1 MDRKDDEE
9 NPPGSSDSKHKRKHK
24 HSPVMVRKK
33 KKTEALKSGGPPEN
47 LFPEITSALPADGA
61 CGSDVNI
68 LSALID
74 GDGDS
79 TDSECAMDQP
89 TLLEQLKIIL
99 DNYQDAQI
107 IRELVQNADDANA
120 SEMKIVYVNGDV
132 ETSQGKS
139 CYSDYFRAPA
149 LCVYNN
155 GLFSKQ
161 DWNYIKSIYNSGKRE
176 DTLKVGRFGL
186 GFKSVFHIT
195 DNPVIISNDRAM
207 IIDPFRTQKG
217 HGNDCQV
224 LTFKKLRKSLKT
236 HYKQA
241 IEAMKSVY
249 GHFGFTNKSLED
261 TYSGSIF
268 WFSLRRLP
276 SELSTRVFDHNDVTE
291 LIDSFK
297 KEAATLPLFLKNIG
311 LVSFSDQEKESA
323 SFSVKCDVLE
333 KEEKKSFNRK
343 LKACNGVSPNDSMKA
358 IFRVDISLKDDQ
370 HVNEQRW
377 VVCNYIKGRSD
388 LSVKLRELA
397 EDKQLSYSPFVG
409 LATPVEDTTGIQ
421 FHGQV
426 FCFLPLPNTSENQTG
441 LPLHV
446 NGFFALSQD
455 RHHVKWPPDDQTDR
469 MDPPQKWNRLLCEE
483 VLVEAY
489 VDTVEYVKG
498 LTVKDNCTDCDTNIV
513 YSILPSQKTIRP
525 NWDAVFNPLCN
536 RLKDKTIFYTNNG
549 GKWIKAKDA
558 IFSILQFIEDE
569 LEPSTILQTE
579 QCIFDLLLKYQRNV
593 VKVPSHVAEMFP
605 EVPKITPKYLR
616 NVLRESNIYGRLPVK
631 QQMLLLQFILADRQ
645 YADLR
650 DLMLLPLEDDTF
662 RSFDAEQPV
671 YRCTASEM
679 KMFPG
684 TERNFIKSDLPQ
696 QTADHLKEIQKAGF
710 CNLRTLDA
718 DGFPT
723 LLNETLT
730 ANGDIGAN
738 GCFSS
743 TTSHI
748 TMEWLDHVWSY
759 IGQKK
764 YQVLETFEKLN
775 LVPVDDN
782 SILGE
787 GLKLMPL
794 KGLYLVTDF
803 DGMAS
808 LDQNLCNALERLP
821 ITVIRHIA
829 KGETLTYLMGT
840 YCKYPNLEGLLELLE
855 SLCKVPIRQELLEE
869 MTRRFNDQCNSEE
882 KTALLNFLAKDCQ
895 HSNSNADSFIRE
907 LAIFPETTN
916 ENNVLEFTSVAKNGH
931 IACEN
936 SIPVKY
942 HLPHL
947 HLDNIQRMLAK
958 RLGAKEISET
968 KLVENILQAMT
979 NTPGIYERSSIETF
993 MMYVLRY
1000 CTRLSSSEDLNDI
1013 IFLGSGIKFIATSS
1027 SSSTTELAP
1036 IRAFFDHTNQVL
1048 KELFRFD
1055 DSKFLIKKYQK
1066 EELESVLRNFGLKS
1080 DKDVKEDDV
1089 LNVVRV
1095 LDREC
1100 RKGKQ
1105 AQMEEIRHCS
1115 FKVME
1120 ILERMERESTVNLDL
1135 REYRW
1140 ISFID
1145 EKPVHYPDILPWCAD
1160 HCQSPLCTPQDV
1172 SSSKHETQAASVKCI
1187 VDTSSCPC
1195 LANKYGWNKPPDA
1208 DTCLLQLEAVR
1219 NVFCIKHKAKLNGI
1233 LKDIY
1238 QQLFDDIN
1246 SLDHELESQPI
1257 ICTGATFHLP
1267 RDVFISFPLDEN
1279 IHLEPYMYKLPVEF
1293 EEFSKMFVEL
1303 GSVQELEINSLK
1315 LILTTIRTSTRPST
1329 TEKDRQM
1336 VVKILKII
1344 SNLRDANDI
1353 LSDVLVPVQSQ
1364 NANLVLQPVKD
1375 CTYSDE
1381 DSGWLQ
1387 NEEDDDVNY
1396 VHSDVGAKLA
1406 ESLGVQSFTQ
1416 RFLSDGGTEEMTV
1429 ACGQS
1434 EPLTTR
1440 LKHLLEN
1447 YPDGLAVLKEL
1458 VQNADDAGAK
1468 HIHFLYDERQ
1478 NKEATVGLIDVNM
1491 AKCQGPAFWAFNDAV
1506 FTEHDFE
1513 NIVKLGGETKKATRT
1528 KIGKFGLGFCAVYN
1542 ITDVPSFVSGNS
1554 LVIFDPHTTHLGK
1567 AIKNKSSPGIRLTIT
1582 EKSSGMLK
1590 RMRNQFMPYN
1600 NIFGCDL
1607 SGDTKP
1613 LKFEGTLF
1621 RFPLRTK
1628 QQAIDGEIRSTPYR
1642 KDDMVQLLHLLKN
1655 CAGDLLT
1662 FTQNL
1667 KDIKVSHLQEDSVN
1681 LPNDIQ
1687 LMFSVEKK
1695 KIKMHHMLNNPANIN
1710 VMTEAENV
1718 LRTKQPFTKTEM
1730 ISLNMYT
1737 LKNELLKVE
1746 ETCLTSSPWLVS
1758 WASGTNQDV
1767 LEKAIQL
1774 QNDGALPLGSVAVS
1788 LKSIKSPLVPVP
1800 FPHKEK
1806 LRGLYDKSHIFCFLP
1821 LPVECKLPVH
1831 INGCFAVSSDRKG
1844 LVKSTSDEKSETENQ
1859 VWNRMLMSDAVCKAN
1874 LCLLTSLEHFEMSSD
1889 EIYSTLWPFTVD
1901 QSDETSCLS
1910 DAFCKA
1916 VVHGDYRVF
1925 YTPQGRRASFSES
1938 VFLDITL
1945 RYDNVVGEYA
1955 FETFTNLYKDERVPM
1970 DMPQALHRQFCT
1982 ADCEEDLVQQTMTM
1996 KEFYEDIVFPHIQQ
2010 IDAEKRDA
2018 LVMHILNTDDHSL
2031 QNLLKSNPC
2040 IPVLPN
2046 GRLRLPRDL
2055 VRPRSEVSELF
2066 CDEDGRFP
2074 NDANQ
2079 FFCSEINLNFLVQ
2092 LGMMDRALPDELVV
2106 ERAQSISKLLE
2117 LKPAF
2122 HRCRRLLAYLEREQ
2136 DNCGND
2142 VIHDLSTTAFL
2153 PVLQKPGDWPV
2164 TWFSNADETGMF
2176 SPPNQMFFPEHMERI
2191 ACSHFIVNVE
2201 ELKNEF
2207 DVLMILKR
2215 LGVQHEELHEDVE
2228 KQLVEIGKVDEHI
2241 SEKQKLRLQ
2250 EICMSVYRYLDS
2262 SSENLTG
2269 TYDDLPILWISD
2281 QLIPP
2286 KCATLETFSR
2296 IDCTPEIYQ
2305 VVSPDVT
2312 RYGTFLKRVGVKKNL
2327 WKENVILALERVEID
2342 RDKPLELEKVILI
2355 VNLLQ
2360 LLAEVC
2366 SRRGLPLQSDEKARI
2381 LVPDDINILRSLDE
2395 VCVDDEFPMPRQK
2408 YMYFV
2413 NSKVSGEIN
2422 KLLDIKSKRVKHL
2435 NTIKGSLPFGQK
2447 EELVTRLKGILDEY
2461 PRDETILYEL
2471 LQNADDAGA
2480 KEIMFIEDKRQ
2491 HKTKEGIFGESW
2503 SDIQGPALCVFN
2515 DSCFSAA
2522 DLEGICMLGK
2532 GTKSQDPTKTGQFGI
2547 GFNAVYHLTDA
2558 PSFIT
2563 RGPSTPNQ
2571 GTFCAF
2577 DPHCTFC
2584 PAADDF
2590 NPGLQLPDLTVL
2602 EETYPGVYECYLQ
2615 AELPRVQ
2622 GTWFRFPLRT
2632 SKMAE
2637 MSHVCKRTMGKES
2650 LRRLLCRFQQNMKK
2664 CLLFLRNVRQ
2674 ISLCEIDPQG
2684 KLKENHTVVSTL
2696 EENDEHHLKR
2706 FFNKCDTLTKELFT
2720 VSTNLL
2726 EIPKQTIQY
2735 IMTIKEDLRQPE
2747 RWIIAQTFGLDAD
2760 TKVPDSVKEALECR
2774 EINLTPKGAVALPC
2788 TPGGM
2793 DSRYECAQREMSKH
2807 YDDTSISYY
2816 RESINKPNI
2825 PDQLAF
2831 STSSIEMLRD
2841 SKDSDSKGQ
2850 VFCFLPLPLKTG
2862 LPVHINGHFALH
2874 QTRGAMWDTESP
2886 RGYWNSLLLETT
2898 ISNSYVLAIEYLRDT
2913 FSSNTVDGQIANIEG
2928 IKTFLNMYHDSFPR
2942 YNQGKFDLIKNMV
2955 SSFFAILY
2963 DSESTI
2969 FPVLS
2974 PKAKSI
2980 WWVGLKQKEHAFP
2993 AFFNN
2998 LPDQFWTGA
3007 QMAIKEQRQ
3016 YYGRQLNDGEET
3028 KRLQQAENDAHQLSY
3043 ILKNIGVKITESPLW
3058 INESIKEA
3066 FQNLPKLRIQCAM
3079 TRNVF
3084 EEDLHMLDHTFVLR
3098 FLRTVNETTPDVCLV
3113 KDVDRD
3119 LTDTRI
3125 KNIEN
3130 MLCLLLYCLKDKQV
3144 FIQNMEQLPLLVT
3157 NDRMLRRF
3165 STTSPVFLSQ
3175 FCDLLQASSKEFVH
3189 RKMVNVL
3196 KRLQPLNLFLKCLDL
3211 SSFARM
3217 LPDNVNMASLSGE
3230 EPIPWNQNILSL
3242 EWMKEFWQY
3251 LDTLQQVNIL
3261 ILKNW
3266 CVIPGELK
3274 TTSQNGNNS
3283 EILVPCHKG
3292 FILMDSSTS
3301 MKKEPLQFI
3310 PTSLKIPSPH
3320 GSISSKALQHAVA
3333 SQHYPVRV
3341 VECLNY
3347 HQDNLRL
3354 FLNPNE
3360 CDVILQYLSHPD
3372 NLLMLKEHPAT
3383 RDQIKNLFLFRTVN
3397 GSVVRILAC
3406 TDIYNVKNHANLLKD
3421 GLDVWSNKLK
3431 FTLLRDNFFTK
3442 DLMLYLDCTR
3452 PISVTELYCKLLL
3465 PNFHHLE
3472 RKHHLPHLERV
3483 RSMLMDKP
3491 SCPLK
3496 AALRLSA
3503 FIFHE
3508 GVFKKA
3514 NHFYS
3519 PHNSFCK
3526 KLCDQSMLPPEPFGK
3541 FAWKK
3546 FMIYAG
3552 MNETVSE
3559 DLYCQLAEG
3568 IERSAQNTEITTEI
3582 REKSKAMVMYLF
3594 STDELSN
3601 NTPLLKRIRDIRFVE
3616 PYHVCQEYQSIYPQF
3631 EGQSLIHFCGSVY
3644 HSLAPLVWTTI
3655 SILPEYVSPC
3665 RNRNQIQEG
3674 LGILHTP
3681 PICNVLSHTHNVCDT
3696 LNRRLHEQKTNTEPR
3711 GNYLSEFNITKLM
3724 EKLYAYLQNKY
3735 IYTSETKQML
3745 SETPLVHLKEMGIFV
3760 TARQVSITFCGKKQI
3775 PPYLVEIPL
3784 HYGPYKK
3791 LFKVVGTTESVTLGQ
3806 YSDVLYR
3813 IQAEVKSAILG
3824 PERIHDVLSALTGF
3838 MMLLEEASLSSIEES
3853 MASVETLYLPASDKS
3868 LAKSTDLVYADK
3880 QKLKKRVTQGS
3891 DHRIVFMHSLKDCN
3905 KTEDLI
3911 LKLPVRIKPKGL
3923 SSIIQEHLISVSNN
3937 EPDAKVDD
3945 LRVYLASQRF
3955 LNALKHIGKF
3965 EDFDCCRQRLLS
3977 ICFVS
3982 PSEIKTILHVD
3993 GRPIRGTEGTQECFY
4008 SEGERKCYIAASTL
4022 QVRNWLKKIGQQLCG
4037 MLSDCFEKRISP
4049 EKFRELID
4057 YVDDPTGF
4065 KSYCEELLDEEEND
4079 DDSLSYHP
4087 GQIVP
4092 VGLHALLQNDITLLK
4107 VGDVVAYEMFDPAI
4121 DGDNDDVI
4129 SKDAAS
4135 DAVYVFVRI
4144 VQEQPLAG
4152 QHALHQKY
4160 KVNFGQDNEKT
4171 VSGLLLYKVIYP
4183 ESSKTTELV
4192 LHLFGNDGSILC
4204 NKDGIFDQIIFTLSN
4219 AWKLD
4224 DKDDRKR
4231 VVKRLLLVWH
4241 PDKNRNRGDEYENF
4255 CKEVTQFIFDI
4266 IRRLENGE
4274 CFDSKTP
4281 DESDGGNR
4289 RRRRRWNYDNWQ
4301 YGDGCSNFWQNFRDR
4316 MSSRHTKN
4324 QSNFR
4329 HFYAQR
4335 KEYVPDPQP
4344 AEARRWFR
4352 QASMDYLS
4360 GVNSL
4365 KASDSTDSDN
4375 KTKED
4380 CNWICFKFHQACE
4393 KACKA
4398 YMYSVDAKKVTKCH
4412 YLPNI
4417 LPYGDELEG
4426 LLREIE
4432 ILVGSYSKMRYP
4444 DVMEY
4449 PNIPGALYTKD
4460 QANKIMELAEKVME
4474 GIENRL

>member
-1 MDRKDDEE
+1 
-9 NPPGSSDSKHKRKHK
+9 
-24 HSPVMVRKK
+24 MVRKK

-47 LFPEITSALPADGA
+47 LLPENTSAIPADGA
-61 CGSDVNI
+61 CGNDVNVQ
-68 LSALID
+68 SAPID

-79 TDSECAMDQP
+79 TDSECSMDRP
-89 TLLEQLKIIL
+89 TLLEQLKTIL
-99 DNYQDAQI
+99 DSYQDAQI

-120 SEMKIVYVNGDV
+120 SEMKIVYVNGDA
-132 ETSQGKS
+132 ETSQGKN

-161 DWNYIKSIYNSGKRE
+161 DWKYIKSIYNSGKRE

-207 IIDPFRTQKG
+207 IIDPFRTQRG

-224 LTFKKLRKSLKT
+224 LTFKKLRKSLKP

-241 IEAMKSVY
+241 IEAIKSVY
-249 GHFGFTNKSLED
+249 GHFGFTNKSLEEN
-261 TYSGSIF
+261 YSGSIF
-268 WFSLRRLP
+268 WFSLRRYP
-276 SELSTRVFDHNDVTE
+276 SELSTRVFDHSDVTE
-291 LIDSFK
+291 LIVSFK

-311 LVSFSDQEKESA
+311 LVSFSDQEKKSA
-323 SFSVKCDVLE
+323 SFSVKCHVLE

-358 IFRVDISLKDDQ
+358 IFRVDISLKDGQ
-370 HVNEQRW
+370 HVSKQHW

-388 LSVKLRELA
+388 LSVELRELA

-409 LATPVEDTTGIQ
+409 LATPVDYTTDIP

-455 RHHVKWPPDDQTDR
+455 RHHVKWPPDDQTER

-483 VLVEAY
+483 VLVDAY
-489 VDTVEYVKG
+489 VDTVEYVKS
-498 LTVKDNCTDCDTNIV
+498 LTVKDNCTECDTNIV
-513 YSILPSQKTIRP
+513 YSILPTQKNIRP
-525 NWDAVFNPLCN
+525 NWDAVFNPLCR
-536 RLKDKTIFYTNNG
+536 RLKDKNIFYTNNG
-549 GKWIKAKDA
+549 DKWIKAEDA
-558 IFSILQFIEDE
+558 IFSMLQCIEDE
-569 LEPSTILQTE
+569 LEPSTIRQTE

-605 EVPKITPKYLR
+605 DVPRITPKYLR

-631 QQMLLLQFILADRQ
+631 EQIFLLQFILADRQ
-645 YADLR
+645 YDDLQN
-650 DLMLLPLEDDTF
+650 LMLLPLEDGTF

-696 QTADHLKEIQKAGF
+696 QIADHLKEIQNSGF
-710 CNLRTLDA
+710 CNLRTLNA

-730 ANGDIGAN
+730 ANGNIGAN

-743 TTSHI
+743 TTRHI
-748 TMEWLDHVWSY
+748 TMKWLDHVWSY
-759 IGQKK
+759 IGQKN
-764 YQVLETFEKLN
+764 YEVLETFEKLN
-775 LVPVDDN
+775 LVPVEGN
-782 SILGE
+782 SISSE

-794 KGLYLVTDF
+794 KGLYLVTDI

-855 SLCKVPIRQELLEE
+855 SLCKVCIRQELLEE

-895 HSNSNADSFIRE
+895 HSNSNADRFIRE

-916 ENNVLEFTSVAKNGH
+916 ENTVLEYTSVAKNGH

-947 HLDNIQRMLAK
+947 HLDNIQRMLAE

-979 NTPGIYERSSIETF
+979 NTPEIYERSSIETF
-993 MMYVLRY
+993 MMYVLRF

-1036 IRAFFDHTNQVL
+1036 IRAFFDHTNQGL

-1105 AQMEEIRHCS
+1105 TQMEEIRHCS

-1135 REYRW
+1135 REYQW

-1145 EKPVHYPDILPWCAD
+1145 KKPVHYPDILPWWAD

-1187 VDTSSCPC
+1187 VDTSIFPC

-1208 DTCLLQLEAVR
+1208 KTCLFQLEAVR
-1219 NVFCIKHKAKLNGI
+1219 NVFCNKHKAKLNGI

-1279 IHLEPYMYKLPVEF
+1279 IHLEPYMYKLPLEF

-1315 LILTTIRTSTRPST
+1315 FILTIIRTSTRPST

-1336 VVKILKII
+1336 VVKILKLI
-1344 SNLRDANDI
+1344 SNLRDANDN

-1396 VHSDVGAKLA
+1396 VHSDVGAELA
-1406 ESLGVQSFTQ
+1406 ESLGVESFTQ
-1416 RFLSDGGTEEMTV
+1416 RFLSDGGTEEMIV

-1567 AIKNKSSPGIRLTIT
+1567 AIKYKSSPGIRLTIS

-1628 QQAIDGEIRSTPYR
+1628 QQAVESEIRSTPYC
-1642 KDDMVQLLHLLKN
+1642 KSDMVQLLHLLKN

-1681 LPNDIQ
+1681 LPNDIK
-1687 LMFSVEKK
+1687 LMFSVEKEM
-1695 KIKMHHMLNNPANIN
+1695 IKMHHILNNPANIN

-1788 LKSIKSPLVPVP
+1788 LKDIKSPLVPVP

-1806 LRGLYDKSHIFCFLP
+1806 LRGLYDKSHVFCFLP
-1821 LPVECKLPVH
+1821 LPVECNLPVH

-2092 LGMMDRALPDELVV
+2092 LGMMERALPDELVV

-2117 LKPAF
+2117 LEPAF
-2122 HRCRRLLAYLEREQ
+2122 HRCRRLLAYLAREQ
-2136 DNCGND
+2136 DNCPND

-2153 PVLQKPGDWPV
+2153 PILQKPGDWPV
-2164 TWFSNADETGMF
+2164 TWFSNADETRMF

-2241 SEKQKLRLQ
+2241 SDKQKLRLQ

-2262 SSENLTG
+2262 SSENMTG
-2269 TYDDLPILWISD
+2269 SYDDLPILWMSD
-2281 QLIPP
+2281 RLIPP
-2286 KCATLETFSR
+2286 KRATLETFSR

-2305 VVSPDVT
+2305 VVSRDVT
-2312 RYGTFLKRVGVKKNL
+2312 TYETFLKRVGVNTFLCKD
-2327 WKENVILALERVEID
+2327 NVILALERVEID
-2342 RDKPLELEKVILI
+2342 HDKPLELEKVMLI
-2355 VNLLQ
+2355 VNLLE

-2366 SRRGLPLQSDEKARI
+2366 RRRGLTLQSDEKARI
-2381 LVPDDINILRSLDE
+2381 LVPDDTNSLRSLDE
-2395 VCVDDEFPMPRQK
+2395 VCVDDDFPMPRQK

-2447 EELVTRLKGILDEY
+2447 EELVTRLKGILVEY
-2461 PRDETILYEL
+2461 PLGETILYEL

-2480 KEIMFIEDKRQ
+2480 KEIMFIEDQRQ
-2491 HKTKEGIFGESW
+2491 HKTKKGIFGESW

-2584 PAADDF
+2584 PAADDL

-2637 MSHVCKRTMGKES
+2637 MSRVCKRIMGKES
-2650 LRRLLCRFQQNMKK
+2650 LRELLSRFQQNMKK
-2664 CLLFLRNVRQ
+2664 CLLFLRNIRQ
-2674 ISLCEIDPQG
+2674 ISLCEIDRQG
-2684 KLKENHTVVSTL
+2684 KIKKKHTVVSTL

-2706 FFNKCDTLTKELFT
+2706 FFSKCDTLTKQLFAE
-2720 VSTNLL
+2720 STNLL

-2735 IMTIKEDLRQPE
+2735 IMTITENLRHPE

-2788 TPGGM
+2788 TPGGR
-2793 DSRYECAQREMSKH
+2793 DSRYECAQLEISKP
-2807 YDDTSISYY
+2807 YDDTSILYY
-2816 RESINKPNI
+2816 SDGKSQPTILDRFALSS
-2825 PDQLAF
+2825 
-2831 STSSIEMLRD
+2831 STIEMLRY
-2841 SKDSDSKGQ
+2841 SKESDSKGQ

-2874 QTRGAMWDTESP
+2874 QTRGAMWNTESP
-2886 RGYWNSLLLETT
+2886 RGYWNRLLLETT

-2913 FSSNTVDGQIANIEG
+2913 FPSYTEDGQIANIED

-2963 DSESTI
+2963 DSESTV
-2969 FPVLS
+2969 FPVL
-2974 PKAKSI
+2974 PTIEKPV

-2998 LPDQFWTGA
+2998 LPDEFWTEA

-3016 YYGRQLNDGEET
+3016 HNGWQLNHGEET
-3028 KRLQQAENDAHQLSY
+3028 KRLQETKRLEQAKNNAHQLSY

-3058 INESIKEA
+3058 INESIQEA
-3066 FQNLPKLRIQCAM
+3066 FQNLPELHIQCAM

-3084 EEDLHMLDHTFVLR
+3084 KKNLHMLDHTFVIR
-3098 FLRTVNETTPDVCLV
+3098 FLRTVDITAPDVCLV

-3125 KNIEN
+3125 KNMEN

-3157 NDRMLRRF
+3157 NDGMLRRF
-3165 STTSPVFLSQ
+3165 STTSHVFISQ
-3175 FCDLLQASSKEFVH
+3175 FCDLLKTSANEFVH
-3189 RKMVNVL
+3189 REMVNL
-3196 KRLQPLNLFLKCLDL
+3196 LQDIQPVSQFLKSLDL
-3211 SSFARM
+3211 NSFARM
-3217 LPDNVNMASLSGE
+3217 LPDNVDMAPLSAE
-3230 EPIPWNQNILSL
+3230 EPIPWDQNVLSL
-3242 EWMKEFWQY
+3242 KWMKEFWRY
-3251 LDTLQQVNIL
+3251 LDTLQQIDVQKL
-3261 ILKNW
+3261 GNW
-3266 CVIPGELK
+3266 CLIPGEWK
-3274 TTSQNGNNS
+3274 RTGQPG
-3283 EILVPCHKG
+3283 ILVPCNKD
-3292 FILMDSSTS
+3292 FVLMNVNSFEE
-3301 MKKEPLQFI
+3301 EPLRTVLASLQM
-3310 PTSLKIPSPH
+3310 PTPH
-3320 GSISSKALQHAVA
+3320 SCICSKTLRSVVA
-3333 SQHYPVRV
+3333 SQNDPVRFV
-3341 VECLNY
+3341 QCLHY
-3347 HQDNLRL
+3347 HKNKLKCLYPLQCT
-3354 FLNPNE
+3354 E
-3360 CDVILQYLSHPD
+3360 VLQYLSKNIKKLHTSVVCK
-3372 NLLMLKEHPAT
+3372 L
-3383 RDQIKNLFLFRTVN
+3383 KNLPLFTTVYATCVQLHEN
-3397 GSVVRILAC
+3397 V
-3406 TDIYNVKNHANLLKD
+3406 DIYIVEIDSDFPTDGLEVFSNNCKIALLKH
-3421 GLDVWSNKLK
+3421 
-3431 FTLLRDNFFTK
+3431 NFYTSE
-3442 DLMLYLDCTR
+3442 LMEFLTCNRT
-3452 PISVTELYCKLLL
+3452 ISITTLYCKLIL
-3465 PNFHHLE
+3465 PNFRYIGQVHHL
-3472 RKHHLPHLERV
+3472 RHLKYV
-3483 RSMLMDKP
+3483 RSILKDDP

-3496 AALRLSA
+3496 SALQLA
-3503 FIFHE
+3503 EFIFHE
-3508 GVFKKA
+3508 GSFKRA

-3519 PHNSFCK
+3519 PHNKLCK
-3526 KLCDQSMLPPEPFGK
+3526 KLCDQSMLPPDPFGDLK
-3541 FAWKK
+3541 WEK
-3546 FMIYAG
+3546 FMVHAG
-3552 MNETVSE
+3552 MNEIVTA
-3559 DLYCQLAEG
+3559 DLYYKFAKQ
-3568 IERSAQNTEITTEI
+3568 IEQSVLKAGMTEEI
-3582 REKSKAMVMYLF
+3582 IEQSKEMVTFLIK
-3594 STDELSN
+3594 TDELLN
-3601 NTPLLKRIRDIRFVE
+3601 NEKLLERIRNVKFVE
-3616 PYHVCQEYQSIYPQF
+3616 PCRVKQTFREIYPQF
-3631 EGQSLIHFCGSVY
+3631 GCETLISFCGSAPR
-3644 HSLAPLVWTTI
+3644 SLAPVLWTTI
-3655 SILPEYVSPC
+3655 SILPDYGYPHKQ
-3665 RNRNQIQEG
+3665 QIEES
-3674 LGILHTP
+3674 LGILRTP
-3681 PICNVLSHTHNVCDT
+3681 PLRDVLSHTHNVCYA
-3696 LNRRLHEQKTNTEPR
+3696 LNKKLYETNSKQR
-3711 GNYLSEFNITKLM
+3711 GNYLSESNITELM
-3724 EKLYAYLQNKY
+3724 TEIYTYLQNNC
-3735 IYTSETKQML
+3735 IDTSETKQML

-3760 TARQVSITFCGKKQI
+3760 TARQISITFCGKKQI

-3784 HYGPYKK
+3784 HYGPYKE
-3791 LFKVVGTTESVTLGQ
+3791 LFKAVGTTGSVTLGQ

-3824 PERIHDVLSALTGF
+3824 PERIKDVLSALTGF
-3838 MMLLEEASLSSIEES
+3838 MMLLEEASLQIIEES
-3853 MASVETLYLPASDKS
+3853 IASVETLYLPASDKS
-3868 LAKSTDLVYADK
+3868 LAKSADLVYADK

-3891 DHRIVFMHSLKDCN
+3891 DHRIVFMHSLKDCH

-3911 LKLPVRIKPKGL
+3911 LKLPVRIKPKVL

-3937 EPDAKVDD
+3937 EPDTKVDD
-3945 LRVYLASQRF
+3945 LRVFLASPRF
-3955 LNALKHIGKF
+3955 LNALKQIGKF
-3965 EDFDCCRQRLLS
+3965 EEFDSYRQRLLS

-3993 GRPIRGTEGTQECFY
+3993 GRPIRGTEGTQVCFY

-4065 KSYCEELLDEEEND
+4065 KFYCEGLLDEEEND

-4092 VGLHALLQNDITLLK
+4092 VGLHALLQNDINLLK

-4144 VQEQPLAG
+4144 VQELPLAG
-4152 QHALHQKY
+4152 QHSFHQKY
-4160 KVNFGQDNEKT
+4160 KVNFGQDNEKI

-4183 ESSKTTELV
+4183 GSSETTELV
-4192 LHLFGNDGSILC
+4192 LHQFGNDGSIPC

-4219 AWKLD
+4219 AWKLN
-4224 DKDDRKR
+4224 DKDRKR

-4241 PDKNRNRGDEYENF
+4241 PDKNRDRGEEYEQF
-4255 CKEVTQFIFDI
+4255 CNEVTKFIFDI
-4266 IRRLENGE
+4266 IRRLDNGE
-4274 CFDSKTP
+4274 CFDNKSSDASDKGNFHNWHYEP
-4281 DESDGGNR
+4281 DGGNR
-4289 RRRRRWNYDNWQ
+4289 RRRRKWNFDNWQ
-4301 YGDGCSNFWQNFRDR
+4301 YGDSCSNSWQNFRDR

-4329 HFYAQR
+4329 HFFSQR
-4335 KEYVPDPQP
+4335 KDYVPDPQLS
-4344 AEARRWFR
+4344 EARRWFQ
-4352 QASMDYLS
+4352 QARMDYSS
-4360 GVNSL
+4360 GVSSL
-4365 KASDSTDSDN
+4365 EAINSTDGDN

-4380 CNWICFKFHQACE
+4380 FNWICFKFHQACE

-4417 LPYGDELEG
+4417 LLNDDELG
-4426 LLREIE
+4426 DLLKEIE
-4432 ILVGSYSKMRYP
+4432 NLIGSYSKMRYP

-4449 PNIPGALYTKD
+4449 PNIPGTMYTKD
-4460 QANKIMELAEKVME
+4460 QANKLMKLAEKVME
-4474 GIENRL
+4474 GIKDRLKTLQSPF